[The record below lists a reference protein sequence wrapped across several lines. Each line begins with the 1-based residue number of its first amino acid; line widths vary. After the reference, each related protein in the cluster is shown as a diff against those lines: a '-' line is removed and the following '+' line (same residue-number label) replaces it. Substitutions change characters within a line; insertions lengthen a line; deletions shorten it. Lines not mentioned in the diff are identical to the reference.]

1 MIPMINRLGI
11 LAPPGRGH
19 LYPATALGRRLKKH
33 GYQVTV
39 FDRCTAKAVVAASGL
54 QFQAIDITDK
64 HDRAWAAGSEKLV
77 GPQSLNVLRAH
88 ASLVLRNAYNA
99 LADAKIEALLVDQ
112 ADLAGGTLADRLGI
126 PFINL
131 SMFPPVFLSED
142 VPPFIFPWTYR
153 EDSRARLRNKRG
165 NALFSRLFDPI
176 LSDVN
181 QARVQWKLPELA
193 SLNDLFSKKAIV
205 SQLPR
210 ILDFPRKLDPPPV
223 CYTGPFNDGLGRPA
237 VTFPWSS
244 LNGKPIVYAS
254 MGTVRCASKQVF
266 ETIAAAC
273 ARFNLQLVMT
283 LGGMDLTPSNI
294 ESAPAD
300 AIIVHFAPQT
310 ELLRKAA
317 LCITHGGMNT
327 VLDAVASGVPL
338 VVLPVTDDQPG
349 VAARIEWIGAGLSLP
364 LRRLSLDRLTERIE
378 TVLSNPRFLH
388 VAKNLETELK
398 QIDGLELAAEII
410 QSKLALS

>member
-1 MIPMINRLGI
+1 MINRLGI

-33 GYQVTV
+33 GYQVTI
-39 FDRCTAKAVVAASGL
+39 FDRCTAKAVVAAAGL
-54 QFQAIDITDK
+54 QFHAIDITDK
-64 HDRAWAAGSEKLV
+64 HNRAWAAGNEKLV
-77 GPQSLNVLRAH
+77 GPQSLSVLRAH
-88 ASLVLRNAYNA
+88 ALLVLRNAYSA
-99 LADAKIEALLVDQ
+99 LAGAKVEALLVDQ

-142 VPPFIFPWTYR
+142 VPPFIFPWKYR
-153 EDSRARLRNKRG
+153 EDNRAKLRNRRG
-165 NALFSRLFDPI
+165 NTVFARLFDTI

-181 QARVQWKLPELA
+181 EIRAQWKLPQLA
-193 SLNDLFSKKAIV
+193 SLNDLFSKRAIV

-210 ILDFPRKLDPPPV
+210 ILDFPRKLEPPPV
-223 CYTGPFNDGLGRPA
+223 CYTGPFNDGLGRPPIA
-237 VTFPWSS
+237 FPWSR
-244 LNGKPIVYAS
+244 LNGKRIVYAS

-273 ARFNLQLVMT
+273 ARFDLQLVMT
-283 LGGMDLTPSNI
+283 LGGMDLTPSDI
-294 ESAPAD
+294 EGAAPD

-310 ELLRKAA
+310 ELLRKAS

-349 VAARIEWIGAGLSLP
+349 VAARIEWLGAGLPLP
-364 LRRLSLDRLTERIE
+364 LRRLSLDRLTEHTE

-388 VAKNLETELK
+388 VAKNLEAELK
-398 QIDGLELAAEII
+398 QIDGLELATEVIK
-410 QSKLALS
+410 SKLALS

>member
-1 MIPMINRLGI
+1 MINRLGI

-19 LYPATALGRRLKKH
+19 LYPATALGRRLKKR

-39 FDRCTAKAVVAASGL
+39 FDQRTARAVVAASGL
-54 QFQAIDITDK
+54 LFQAIDITDK
-64 HDRAWAAGSEKLV
+64 HSGAWAASEKMV
-77 GPQSLNVLRAH
+77 GPRSLNVLHAH
-88 ASLVLRNAYNA
+88 ALLVLRNAYRA
-99 LADAKIEALLVDQ
+99 LADAKVEALLVDQ

-153 EDSRARLRNKRG
+153 DDNRARLRNRRG
-165 NALFSRLFDPI
+165 NTVFSRLFDPI

-181 QARVQWKLPELA
+181 QARAQWKLPDFA
-193 SLNDLFSKKAIV
+193 SLNDVFSKRAIV

-210 ILDFPRKLDPPPV
+210 ILDFPRTVDPPPV

-237 VTFPWSS
+237 VAFPWSS
-244 LNGKPIVYAS
+244 LNGKRIVYAS

-273 ARFNLQLVMT
+273 ARFDLQLIMT
-283 LGGMDLTPSNI
+283 LGGMDLTPSDI
-294 ESAPAD
+294 ECAPAD

-327 VLDAVASGVPL
+327 VLDATASGVPL
-338 VVLPVTDDQPG
+338 IVIPVTDDQPG
-349 VAARIEWIGAGLSLP
+349 VAARIEWLGAGLSLP
-364 LRRLSLDRLTERIE
+364 LRRLSIERLTERIE
-378 TVLSNPRFLH
+378 AVLSNPGFLH
-388 VAKNLETELK
+388 VAKSLEMEMK
-398 QIDGLELAAEII
+398 QIDGLELAAEMIE
-410 QSKLALS
+410 SRLAIS

>member
-1 MIPMINRLGI
+1 MVAMINRLGV

-33 GYQVTV
+33 GYQVTI

-54 QFQAIDITDK
+54 QFRAIDVTDK
-64 HDRAWAAGSEKLV
+64 RSRSWVESEKLV
-77 GPQSLNVLRAH
+77 GPQSLSVLRAH

-99 LADAKIEALLVDQ
+99 LIETKIEALLVDQ
-112 ADLAGGTLADRLGI
+112 ADFAGGTLADRLGI

-131 SMFPPVFLSED
+131 SMFPPVFLSD
-142 VPPFIFPWTYR
+142 DIPPFIFPWKHR
-153 EDSRARLRNKRG
+153 EDSKAKLRNRRG
-165 NALFSRLFDPI
+165 NAFMERIFAPI

-181 QARVQWKLPELA
+181 EARAQWNLPELA
-193 SLNDLFSKKAIV
+193 SLNEVFSKRAIV

-210 ILDFPRKLDPPPV
+210 RLDFARSLNPPPF
-223 CYTGPFNDGLGRPA
+223 CYTAPFNDGLGRPA
-237 VTFPWSS
+237 VNFPWSS

-266 ETIAAAC
+266 KTIAAAC
-273 ARFNLQLVMT
+273 GRFNLQLVMS
-283 LGGMDLTPSNI
+283 LGGMDLTPSDI
-294 ESAPAD
+294 ECAPAD
-300 AIIVHFAPQT
+300 AVIVHFAPQT
-310 ELLRKAA
+310 ELLRKAT

-349 VAARIEWIGAGLSLP
+349 VAARIEWLGAGVALP
-364 LRRLSLDRLTERIE
+364 LRRLSVERLTERIE
-378 TVLSNPRFLH
+378 MVLSNPQFLH
-388 VAKNLETELK
+388 VAKNLEMELK
-398 QIDGLELAAEII
+398 QMDGLERAAEII
-410 QSKLALS
+410 QSRLY